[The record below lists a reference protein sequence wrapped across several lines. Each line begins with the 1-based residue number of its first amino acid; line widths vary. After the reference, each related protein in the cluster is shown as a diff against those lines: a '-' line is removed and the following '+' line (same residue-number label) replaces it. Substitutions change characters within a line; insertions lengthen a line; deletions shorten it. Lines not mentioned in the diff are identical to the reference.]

1 MFILSRLKFKAH
13 FEKVKHNKLFIGMK
27 YSEIRL
33 VMVAIL
39 KLILL
44 IEMQSKAAFTKLF
57 KLERSF
63 GFKLL
68 CVCYF
73 TSFLWE
79 VSSLLFS
86 NTAKKV
92 HRQIVLEIMFQLSM
106 NTHVSN

>member
-44 IEMQSKAAFTKLF
+44 IESGLTCREQS
-57 KLERSF
+57 
-63 GFKLL
+63 GI
-68 CVCYF
+68 
-73 TSFLWE
+73 
-79 VSSLLFS
+79 
-86 NTAKKV
+86 
-92 HRQIVLEIMFQLSM
+92 H
-106 NTHVSN
+106 